1 MKFNDVSREE
11 ENNSL
16 TISGVLM
23 TSPLYKKT
31 TAGREF
37 LQLMIGV
44 NYKDKRKNGVLYPA
58 NSKFLVFFWEDVILE
73 YARSKNLRK
82 LSRVNVEGA
91 IQTNKLKSNKYPKS
105 DVLMFKGRR
114 LEIDNFIETRR
125 DIDDIKKKFLS
136 KVQEEE
142 NNQ

>member
-11 ENNSL
+11 EINSL

-23 TSPLYKKT
+23 TTPLYKKT
-31 TAGREF
+31 AAGRDF

-58 NSKFLVFFWEDVILE
+58 NSKFLVFFWEEEILE
-73 YARSKNLRK
+73 YARKRNLRK

-91 IQTNKLKSNKYPKS
+91 IQTNKLKSKKYPKS

-114 LEIDNFIETRR
+114 LEVDNFIETRR
-125 DIDDIKKKFLS
+125 DIENIEKQFLRNIE
-136 KVQEEE
+136 EEE
-142 NNQ
+142 NNA